1 MMGLMRWLCILAI
14 LELPLVAESP
24 KEILVLWRT
33 LPKLAKSTP
42 EKEYNKLN
50 TWLSDLGLRG
60 LYAKAQFALNLS
72 QLEQVSGHKIYLAG
86 PHKEGKLNLNA
97 RSDFGHYNPKF
108 LQWAAANGIPGLK
121 DAKLREELQP
131 VYEKFLRSRARSFYA
146 AHKNLHTNPKRLQ
159 RALDKY
165 NDLMAAEK
173 PAFAMQE
180 FFRADSDR
188 MKNFDLDWYE
198 TNVAH
203 VFWLRR
209 SLDGSAKSCHSLVV
223 ALLQT
228 HDAKWLKQNR

>member
-1 MMGLMRWLCILAI
+1 MMGLMRWLCILAV
-14 LELPLVAESP
+14 LKLPLQAESP
-24 KEILVLWRT
+24 KEILELWRV
-33 LPKLAKSTP
+33 LPKLAKTTP
-42 EKEYNKLN
+42 DKAYNKLS
-50 TWLSDLGLRG
+50 TWLPELGLRG

-72 QLEQVSGHKIYLAG
+72 QLEKVSGHKIYLTG
-86 PHKEGKLNLNA
+86 PHKEGQLNLNA

-108 LQWAAANGIPGLK
+108 LQWAAANGIPSLK
-121 DAKLREELQP
+121 DARLRKELQP
-131 VYEKFLRSRARSFYA
+131 VYDRFLRSRARSFYA
-146 AHKNLHTNPKRLQ
+146 AHKNLHSNPEHLQ

-188 MKNFDLDWYE
+188 MKKNDLDWYE